1 MKRLLSEVVS
11 IKHIIIVAISI
22 LFIVIFKVFLNL
34 TFLNPVQRSMLN
46 FRMTDIFYEISN
58 SGEVRDTSDIITIVD
73 MTEIYERSR
82 LADIL
87 DTIKMYEPAIVGVD
101 IVFDGLKGDTIG
113 SERIAEV
120 AFADDNVPV
129 IWAEKLID
137 YNDDTNQFDN
147 TARSFFAKGADIK
160 EGYTNVMRDINGGT
174 VRSFGIWRMAEG
186 HKEYSLPAYIAT
198 QYKDSTVLSGAGTNQ
213 SINYSATY
221 FPVLTP
227 EEIKLHPE
235 LIRSHI
241 VLFGAMHDE
250 QDRHYTP
257 IGRLPGVEILAYTVQ
272 TIVKHNGTKE
282 VRAFNLW
289 LITIL
294 LIWFYQLMSSI
305 LQKRLLGSR
314 RYVVKY
320 LGMSGIG
327 ESFFRFFF
335 IFFLAYVCYVLFV
348 EAAIYFN
355 TAWAMAG
362 IALLGNARKW
372 YAFIINIKGLN
383 IKHNK

>member
-1 MKRLLSEVVS
+1 M
-11 IKHIIIVAISI
+11 
-22 LFIVIFKVFLNL
+22 FLNL
-34 TFLNPVQRSMLN
+34 TFLNPVQRSMMN

-58 SGEVRDTSDIITIVD
+58 SGDVRDTSDIITIVD
-73 MTEIYERSR
+73 MTDVYERSR

-113 SERIAEV
+113 SERIAEI
-120 AFADDNVPV
+120 AFADDNVPI
-129 IWAEKLID
+129 IWAKKLMD
-137 YNDDTNQFDN
+137 YNDSTNQFDR
-147 TARSFFAKGADIK
+147 AASSFFAEYADVK

-186 HKEYSLPAYIAT
+186 QKEYSLPAYVAA
-198 QYKDSTVLSGAGTNQ
+198 QYRGDAILAEAGANQ
-213 SINYSATY
+213 SINYSDTY

-235 LIRSHI
+235 LIRGHI

-257 IGRLPGVEILAYTVQ
+257 IGRLAGVEILAYTVQ

-294 LIWFYQLMSSI
+294 LIWFFQMMSSL
-305 LQKRLLGSR
+305 LQKRLLDSQ

-320 LGMSGIG
+320 LGTSGIG
-327 ESFFRFFF
+327 ESLFRFFF

-348 EAAIYFN
+348 DAAIYFN

-383 IKHNK
+383 IKHKKIKK